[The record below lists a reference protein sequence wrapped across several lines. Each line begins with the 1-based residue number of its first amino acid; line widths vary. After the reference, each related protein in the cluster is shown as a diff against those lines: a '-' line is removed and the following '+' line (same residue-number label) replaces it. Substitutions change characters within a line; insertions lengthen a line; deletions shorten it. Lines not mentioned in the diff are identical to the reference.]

1 MADDGQRPDPLE
13 SNTTMCSE
21 LSTSHDLPSGNPPAG
36 TLEHSPLEIPP
47 YILNP
52 AEEGPQYALLLRD
65 WIAEELQADAPSPLR
80 VSLALGAVEAA
91 FTATDGALLTASDL
105 PALVATR
112 AKIFQAWVSDVLL
125 PRLES
130 AQTAREKVQ
139 AAAAAVWTMLAA
151 GSYSKDVLHAQHLH
165 SFVALLTSSGG
176 VKSAAKRQLDCA
188 GVVITVYAACEVLAA
203 RHGHA
208 DLCGVRVQVSEDHCW
223 LSLDGSGR
231 RDAAVELTTSNA
243 ALRGLAPGAEAWS
256 GWLYAGGRAHTL
268 TQRQVIAS
276 LVVSVDPTVVNG
288 RAKKERLDSA
298 LEKALERGQGVAAF
312 CAQFE
317 REIAMAQSSLEG
329 AIYACA
335 GAPPSSGL
343 GKMRVAD
350 QSAELQASDWILEA
364 GDASWNWYPFSCYA
378 EASLGYVEAM
388 AGADGSALQ
397 ENVPSHFQLGL
408 CALAAGGRVL
418 AKYRH
423 APTDDQLYKDIDELL
438 RTVKSAADAAVL
450 HIDASALLTPLA
462 VEHLLRFLDGLCLY
476 YSGKPKPATW
486 VATLLKVL
494 ASATPET
501 RQTGASRAAAAMQSP
516 TMRASMGM
524 WWELKP
530 RLLKPL
536 FEAGESEGEGARR
549 VKRARVVD

>member
-1 MADDGQRPDPLE
+1 
-13 SNTTMCSE
+13 
-21 LSTSHDLPSGNPPAG
+21 
-36 TLEHSPLEIPP
+36 
-47 YILNP
+47 
-52 AEEGPQYALLLRD
+52 
-65 WIAEELQADAPSPLR
+65 
-80 VSLALGAVEAA
+80 
-91 FTATDGALLTASDL
+91 
-105 PALVATR
+105 
-112 AKIFQAWVSDVLL
+112 
-125 PRLES
+125 
-130 AQTAREKVQ
+130 

-151 GSYSKDVLHAQHLH
+151 GSYSKDVLHAQVVLGAEGYCLGYQSTHLH

-288 RAKKERLDSA
+288 RAKKVSGQLAGLQLLLLRQLQAAEAAMYPAAERLDSA

-438 RTVKSAADAAVL
+438 RTVKSAADAAIL

-494 ASATPET
+494 ASATPEA

-516 TMRASMGM
+516 TMRASMGL